1 MKMEMYQLE
10 SSVRTVDDEGVTIG
24 IRDSPGSRM
33 SMNEK
38 GRRIEP

>member
-1 MKMEMYQLE
+1 MKMATDLVE
-10 SSVRTVDDEGVTIG
+10 SSVRIVDDEGVTIG